1 MNENPQNR
9 YVDTCSPFDISD
21 DDILKAMKDI
31 DGYLDITPRDV
42 KILYR
47 LAYTRAVERLKHLI
61 KARDIMTVKVFFVK
75 RDTPSEEVAYMMATE
90 GVAGVPVVEDGG
102 KVVGVISE
110 KDFLFHLGTKDTR
123 SFMDIIAHCLRSKEC
138 VALSI
143 RKQKAEDIMTSP
155 VITVRPETPVSE
167 IANILTE
174 KGINRVPVTN
184 QEGNLMGIIAR
195 ADVVQSSC
203 ALTAQTEN
211 EN

>member
-31 DGYLDITPRDV
+31 DGYLDITPRDF

-90 GVAGVPVVEDGG
+90 GIAGVPVVDDGG

-110 KDFLFHLGTKDTR
+110 KDFLFHLGTKDTN

-138 VALSI
+138 VALSM
-143 RKQKAEDIMTSP
+143 RKQKAENIMTSP

-174 KGINRVPVTN
+174 KGINRVPVTD
-184 QEGNLMGIIAR
+184 QEGKLMGIIAR

>member
-31 DGYLDITPRDV
+31 DGYLDITPRDF

-47 LAYTRAVERLKHLI
+47 LAYTRAVERLTHLI

-174 KGINRVPVTN
+174 KGINRVPVTD
-184 QEGNLMGIIAR
+184 QEGKLMGIIAR

>member
-1 MNENPQNR
+1 MDENAQNR
-9 YVDTCSPFDISD
+9 YVDTCRSFDISD
-21 DDILKAMKDI
+21 EDILKAMKDI
-31 DGYLDITPRDV
+31 NGYLDITPRDF

-47 LAYTRAVERLKHLI
+47 LAYTRAVERLTLLL
-61 KARDIMTVKVFFVK
+61 KAKDIMTVRVFFAK
-75 RDTPSEEVAYMMATE
+75 KDTLSEEVAYMMATE
-90 GVAGVPVVEDGG
+90 GIAGVPVVDDGG

-110 KDFLFHLGTKDTR
+110 KDFLFHMGTKDTK

-138 VALSI
+138 VALSM

-155 VITVRPETPVSE
+155 VIAVRPETPVSE
-167 IANILTE
+167 IANILTQ
-174 KGINRVPVTN
+174 KGINRVPVTD
-184 QEGNLMGIIAR
+184 QEGKLMGIIAR